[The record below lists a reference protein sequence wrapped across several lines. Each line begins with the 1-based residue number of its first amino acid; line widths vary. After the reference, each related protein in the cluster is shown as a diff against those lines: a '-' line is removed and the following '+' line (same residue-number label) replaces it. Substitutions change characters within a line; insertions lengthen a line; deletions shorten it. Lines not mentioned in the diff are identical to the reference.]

1 MGIMWLLIKPIISF
15 KWTYIFSILQVHQTA
30 LEDDI
35 GMMYLSTVDSNTVA
49 VCTTD
54 GHVTYVDDRNHP
66 QQQT

>member
-1 MGIMWLLIKPIISF
+1 MFDRNQSLHSSWSLINL
-15 KWTYIFSILQVHQTA
+15 IFQVHQTA

-35 GMMYLSTVDSNTVA
+35 GMMYLSTVDTSTVA

>member
-1 MGIMWLLIKPIISF
+1 MVFDRNQSLHSSGSLINF
-15 KWTYIFSILQVHQTA
+15 IFQVHQTA

-35 GMMYLSTVDSNTVA
+35 GMMYLSTVDTSTVA

>member
-1 MGIMWLLIKPIISF
+1 M
-15 KWTYIFSILQVHQTA
+15 IFQVHQTA

-35 GMMYLSTVDSNTVA
+35 GMMYLSTVDTNTVA